1 MAGYKK
7 ILVLLDLSQDSEQV
21 AVAARDLAAYSQAS
35 MLALHV
41 VEFVPVEPLGES
53 LLPTV
58 QIEDELIKR
67 SREKLDAFI
76 VRLALP
82 RTTGRVEAGNT
93 KSEIL
98 RVAEEEKADLIVL
111 GSRERHGL
119 AILVNFTEDTVL
131 HAAHCDVLAV
141 RLGEYH
147 ARHDTPARET

>member
-1 MAGYKK
+1 MLRYKK
-7 ILVLLDLSQDSEQV
+7 LLVLLDLSDDSEQV
-21 AVAARDLAAYSQAS
+21 AIAARDLVEHSNAS

-53 LLPTV
+53 LMPTA
-58 QIEDELIKR
+58 QIEDDLIKR
-67 SREKLDAFI
+67 SREKLDALI
-76 VRLALP
+76 ARLALP
-82 RTTGRVEAGNT
+82 RSVGRVESGNT
-93 KSEIL
+93 KAEIL

-141 RLGEYH
+141 RLK
-147 ARHDTPARET
+147 